1 MNVGAI
7 IAATVL
13 VAAVGLFIGIFLG
26 ISGKKLAVEVDE
38 KEVAVRAA
46 LPGNNCG
53 GCGYPGCDGMA
64 AAIAKGEAPVNGCP
78 VGGDAVGKVIAG
90 IMGQEMVEKE
100 RETAFVK
107 CTGTCE
113 KTQSNFDYTGVEDC
127 EMMAFVPGGG
137 AKACTYGCLGFGSCV
152 KVCPFGAIS
161 VVNGVAVVDKEACKA
176 CGKCV
181 AKCPR
186 HLIELV
192 PYKQTTLV
200 GCSSHAKGKAVMS
213 ACEVG
218 CIGCKKC
225 IREIGCPAIVVK
237 DGQVT
242 IEEGLCTGCGLCSQ
256 ICPVHAIGGGENE

>member
-1 MNVGAI
+1 MNIGAI
-7 IAATVL
+7 IVATVV

-26 ISGKKLAVEVDE
+26 VAGKKFAVETDE
-38 KEVAVRAA
+38 KEVAVREA

-53 GCGYPGCDGMA
+53 GCGSPGCDGLA

-90 IMGQEMVEKE
+90 IMGQEVVETV
-100 RETAFVK
+100 RQTAFVK

-113 KTQSNFDYTGVEDC
+113 KTKSDFVYTGVEDC
-127 EMMAFVPGGG
+127 EMMAFIPGGG
-137 AKACTYGCLGFGSCV
+137 AKSCSYGCMGFGSCV
-152 KVCPFGAIS
+152 KACPFDAIHII
-161 VVNGVAVVDKEACKA
+161 NGVAVADKEKCKA

-181 AKCPR
+181 AKCPN

-192 PYKQTTLV
+192 PYTQTTFV
-200 GCSSHAKGKAVMS
+200 GCSSHDKGKAVTS

-225 IREIGCPAIVVK
+225 EKTCPNGAIT
-237 DGQVT
+237 VT
-242 IEEGLCTGCGLCSQ
+242 DFCAHIDYEKCTNCGACKEV
-256 ICPVHAIGGGENE
+256 CPRGVIL

>member
-1 MNVGAI
+1 MNIGAI
-7 IAATVL
+7 IAATLL

-26 ISGKKLAVEVDE
+26 VAGKKFAVEVDE
-38 KEVAVRAA
+38 REVAVRDA

-78 VGGDAVGKVIAG
+78 VGGDPVAKVIAG
-90 IMGQEMVEKE
+90 IMGQEVKE
-100 RETAFVK
+100 TVRQTAFVK
-107 CTGTCE
+107 CAGTCE
-113 KTQSNFDYTGVEDC
+113 KVTKNYEYTGVEDC

-137 AKACTYGCLGFGSCV
+137 DKACTYGCLGFGSCV
-152 KVCPFGAIS
+152 KICPFGAIEII
-161 VVNGVAVVDKEACKA
+161 NGVAVVNKELCKA

-186 HLIELV
+186 HLIELI
-192 PYKQTTLV
+192 PYIQETKVQ
-200 GCSSHAKGKAVMS
+200 CSSHAKGKAVTS

-225 IREIGCPAIVVK
+225 EKTCPNGAII
-237 DGQVT
+237 VT
-242 IEEGLCTGCGLCSQ
+242 DFCAHIAVSYTHLTLPTKLE
-256 ICPVHAIGGGENE
+256 V